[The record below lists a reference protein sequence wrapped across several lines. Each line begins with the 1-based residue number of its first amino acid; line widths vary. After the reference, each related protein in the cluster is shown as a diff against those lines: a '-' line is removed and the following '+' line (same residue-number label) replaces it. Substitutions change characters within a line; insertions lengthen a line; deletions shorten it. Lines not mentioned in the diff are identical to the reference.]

1 MSARSESEI
10 MKSKGIQDL
19 QFGPDGL
26 LPAIIQ
32 DVKTR
37 EVLMLAYMNRQ
48 ALERTLATGR
58 TWYWS
63 RSRQQLWNKGE
74 TSGHFQLVR
83 EIAYDCDADALLIK
97 VEQVGVACHTG
108 AYTCFHNRLSFGER
122 EEEQGANGSEVL
134 AELWQVIKERQA
146 SRPEGSY
153 TARLFNQGL
162 DRILK
167 KVGEEAA
174 EVIIAAK
181 NRQADEVAWE
191 TADLIY
197 HLWVMLAEQG
207 LEPARIYRELAKRR

>member
-1 MSARSESEI
+1 
-10 MKSKGIQDL
+10 MKQKGIQDL

-26 LPAIIQ
+26 LPAIVQ
-32 DVKTR
+32 DVHTR

-58 TWYWS
+58 TWFWS

-74 TSGHFQLVR
+74 TSGHYQLVR

-108 AYTCFHNRLSFGER
+108 EYSCFHNRLSFGER
-122 EEEQGANGSEVL
+122 EEQESLAGSEILV
-134 AELWQVIKERQA
+134 ELWRVIKERQET
-146 SRPEGSY
+146 RPEGSY
-153 TARLFNQGL
+153 TAKLFNQGL
-162 DRILK
+162 DKILK

-181 NRQADEVAWE
+181 NRQPEEVAWE
-191 TADLIY
+191 AADLIY
-197 HLWVMLAEQG
+197 HLWVLLAEQG
-207 LEPARIYRELAKRR
+207 MEPARVYRELAKRR